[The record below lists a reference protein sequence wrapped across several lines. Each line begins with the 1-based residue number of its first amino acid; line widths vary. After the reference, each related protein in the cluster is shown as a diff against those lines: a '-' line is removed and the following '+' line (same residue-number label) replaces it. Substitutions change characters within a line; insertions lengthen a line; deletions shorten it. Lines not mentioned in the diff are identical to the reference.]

1 MDCEGCLPPSVTE
14 LTESSE
20 SDEPVPTKRSK
31 RKRSAEKGQKKQ
43 IDDIVEIQRMLS
55 KKVCKARDDCRSFF
69 RTREGMA
76 KLRQFRE
83 EWCGLHKT
91 DQDTVVPSIQL
102 SMI

>member
-20 SDEPVPTKRSK
+20 SHEPVP
-31 RKRSAEKGQKKQ
+31 AEKGQKKQ